1 MIAMCSIF
9 QKVNV
14 AVLFIAAI
22 SSLTC
27 TRKIVSNNGKVALQF
42 DSIRVVTIDQGPY
55 MIGPCEPSIS
65 VSPVDQNRVVAGSVL
80 DNYYVSGDGGKSWKK
95 GKLKSAFG
103 VYGDPV
109 VKHTSTGR
117 VLYGHLSNPMGKAY
131 SSDEFLDRIVVQMS
145 DDDGASWFEGSFP
158 PCNYKT
164 DHDKH
169 WISADPSSRSVLM
182 SWTEFDKY
190 GSKELTDKSRILFS
204 VSHDNG
210 DTWSDALSISQIEGD
225 CLDDD
230 KTTEGAVPVVGVDG
244 NYYVVWSHDSKIYLD
259 KSTDRGKT
267 WMTEDKVIASQP
279 GGWSLDIPG
288 IDRCNGMPV
297 IKSDHSR
304 SKYRGNLYVSWADQ
318 RSGAN
323 DTDIWCMSSPDGG
336 KMWSQPVRVNNDPAG
351 KHQFFSAM
359 DVDQAT
365 GIIYFVFYDRRA
377 YDTNYTDV
385 WMAYSTDGGK
395 TFENIKISEK
405 PFLPEPTVFFGDYND
420 ISAIN
425 GIIRPIWTEQD
436 GVRLKVKTA
445 IVNVRK

>member
-1 MIAMCSIF
+1 
-9 QKVNV
+9 
-14 AVLFIAAI
+14 
-22 SSLTC
+22 
-27 TRKIVSNNGKVALQF
+27 
-42 DSIRVVTIDQGPY
+42 
-55 MIGPCEPSIS
+55 
-65 VSPVDQNRVVAGSVL
+65 
-80 DNYYVSGDGGKSWKK
+80 
-95 GKLKSAFG
+95 
-103 VYGDPV
+103 
-109 VKHTSTGR
+109 
-117 VLYGHLSNPMGKAY
+117 
-131 SSDEFLDRIVVQMS
+131 
-145 DDDGASWFEGSFP
+145 
-158 PCNYKT
+158 
-164 DHDKH
+164 
-169 WISADPSSRSVLM
+169 
-182 SWTEFDKY
+182 
-190 GSKELTDKSRILFS
+190 
-204 VSHDNG
+204 
-210 DTWSDALSISQIEGD
+210 
-225 CLDDD
+225 
-230 KTTEGAVPVVGVDG
+230 VVGVDG
-244 NYYVVWSHDSKIYLD
+244 NYSVVWSHDSKIYLD

-323 DTDIWCMSSPDGG
+323 DTDIWCMSSSDGG
-336 KMWSQPVRVNNDPAG
+336 KMWSQPARVNNDPAG

-425 GIIRPIWTEQD
+425 GIIRPIWTEQE

-445 IVNVRK
+445 IINVRK